1 MLIPFKRKNIP
12 PARDVMD
19 FLNIQDGEWL
29 ASLSFNILEAKHVI
43 KKN

>member
-12 PARDVMD
+12 LLVTSWI